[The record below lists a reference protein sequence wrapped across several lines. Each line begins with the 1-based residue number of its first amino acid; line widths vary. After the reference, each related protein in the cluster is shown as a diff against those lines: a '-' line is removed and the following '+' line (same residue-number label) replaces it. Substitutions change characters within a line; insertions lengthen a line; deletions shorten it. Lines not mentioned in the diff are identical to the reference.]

1 MRLNLNMVKPSL
13 NHMTKNAE
21 VILFPKNTRGPEQHR
36 QWLSSI
42 LQTFQEHLGR
52 HGLKLTRQREEILRC
67 LMSAERHLG
76 VDEIYA
82 QLKREDPTIGRATI
96 FRTMNLLQE
105 CGLVAEVGAFQ
116 NGGAK
121 FELKADRPH
130 HDHMI
135 CIECGRISEFQSP
148 MMERFQD
155 EAIRRHGFVALWH
168 RHEIFGRCKGC
179 FKNRRSAR

>member
-1 MRLNLNMVKPSL
+1 MKPD
-13 NHMTKNAE
+13 AE
-21 VILFPKNTRGPEQHR
+21 VILFPKHARRPAQFKA
-36 QWLSSI
+36 WLATV

-52 HGLKLTRQREEILRC
+52 QGLKLTRQREEILRC

-76 VDEIYA
+76 VEEMYA
-82 QLKREDPTIGRATI
+82 HLKKVDATIGRATI
-96 FRTMNLLQE
+96 FRTVKLLQE
-105 CGLVAEVGAFQ
+105 CGLVAEVSSYH

-135 CIECGRISEFQSP
+135 CVECGRITEFQSP

-155 EAIRRHGFVALWH
+155 EAIRRHGFIALWH
-168 RHEIFGRCKGC
+168 RHEIFGRCKEC
-179 FKNRRSAR
+179 LRKRSS

>member
-1 MRLNLNMVKPSL
+1 MHPRD
-13 NHMTKNAE
+13 AE
-21 VILFPKNTRGPEQHR
+21 VILFPKNTRRPKQFR
-36 QWLSSI
+36 QWLASI

-67 LMSAERHLG
+67 LMTAERHLG
-76 VDEIYA
+76 IDELYTT
-82 QLKREDPTIGRATI
+82 LKKQDPSIGRATI
-96 FRTMNLLQE
+96 FRTMKLLQE
-105 CGLVAEVGAFQ
+105 CGLVAEVGSI

-135 CIECGRISEFQSP
+135 CVECGRIIEFQSP

-155 EAIRRHGFVALWH
+155 GAIRRHGFVALWH
-168 RHEIFGRCKGC
+168 RHEIYGRCKDC
-179 FKNRRSAR
+179 WKRRQ

>member
-1 MRLNLNMVKPSL
+1 
-13 NHMTKNAE
+13 MTQFAE
-21 VILFPKNTRGPEQHR
+21 VILFPKHARRPAQFKA
-36 QWLSSI
+36 WLSNI

-52 HGLKLTRQREEILRC
+52 RGLKLTRQREEILRC

-76 VDEIYA
+76 VDAIYT
-82 QLKREDPTIGRATI
+82 QLKKQDPSLGRATI
-96 FRTMNLLQE
+96 FRTVKLLQE
-105 CGLVAEVGAFQ
+105 CGLVAEVGSV

-135 CIECGRISEFQSP
+135 CVECSRIIEFQSP

-155 EAIRRHGFVALWH
+155 EAIRRQGFVALWH
-168 RHEIFGRCKGC
+168 RHEIFGRCAACHK
-179 FKNRRSAR
+179 KRTKKT

>member
-1 MRLNLNMVKPSL
+1 
-13 NHMTKNAE
+13 MTKQAE
-21 VILFPKNTRGPEQHR
+21 VILFPRYARSPVQHR
-36 QWLSSI
+36 QWLASI

-52 HGLKLTRQREEILRC
+52 QGLKLTRQREEILRS

-76 VDEIYA
+76 VEEIYA
-82 QLKREDPTIGRATI
+82 GLKKIDPSIGRATI
-96 FRTMNLLQE
+96 FRTVKLLQE
-105 CGLVAEVGAFQ
+105 CGLVAEVSSFQ

-135 CIECGRISEFQSP
+135 CVECGRITEFQSP

-168 RHEIFGRCKGC
+168 RHEIFGRCHGC
-179 FKNRRSAR
+179 MGKQKR